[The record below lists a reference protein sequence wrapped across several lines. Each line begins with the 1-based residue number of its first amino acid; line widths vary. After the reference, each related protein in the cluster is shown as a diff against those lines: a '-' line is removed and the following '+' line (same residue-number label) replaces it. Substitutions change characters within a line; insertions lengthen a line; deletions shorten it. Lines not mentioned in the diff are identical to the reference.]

1 MYSPE
6 EREVTL
12 SLIKSELETSLRGN
26 IVSAT
31 VYGSSLSDDYCSLS
45 DIDILVILKKTEFQS
60 LKILSDIRQRH
71 IIRGFNIDLNV
82 HALDE
87 TPAIRGKTFWHNNRA
102 LYMQI
107 ELSKYGKQLIGDKP
121 FDGEGVDQDDL
132 RLEIVK
138 VTSSLVYQARKM
150 LINAELGLK
159 EKVTLMKWC
168 IYGVMY
174 SLAFW
179 GIYPDT
185 KEEAV
190 QVFQKRFNFKIK
202 PLMFLKNK
210 TKNPHGIKKAD
221 INSAY
226 DFLLELQSTILNEY
240 RNIYGQKR

>member
-6 EREVTL
+6 EREITL

-138 VTSSLVYQARKM
+138 VTSSLVYQWQVPHI
-150 LINAELGLK
+150 LDTVVLK
-159 EKVTLMKWC
+159 DRTATHIEFFKLD
-168 IYGVMY
+168 
-174 SLAFW
+174 AF
-179 GIYPDT
+179 YAD
-185 KEEAV
+185 
-190 QVFQKRFNFKIK
+190 QV
-202 PLMFLKNK
+202 
-210 TKNPHGIKKAD
+210 
-221 INSAY
+221 
-226 DFLLELQSTILNEY
+226 
-240 RNIYGQKR
+240 